1 VRQGTALPLS
11 KLTQLDLR
19 DACRARLEMLE
30 LWLRRLIHEQFEQE
44 YSKDILNAKNKA
56 GDFVLKKRIRENIE
70 KRLHDQPER
79 YKRPV
84 DAALLDDLITII
96 CKPDTY
102 KSCFAI
108 ALKVAFPQ
116 GAEEARN
123 FLGRLL
129 TPRNH
134 LSHANP
140 ISIRQAEQVIC
151 YSNDVVYALRDF
163 YAMRGKADAY
173 NAPSILR
180 MWDSFGH
187 MEHAQAAHAN
197 MPHKF
202 DYSDDPASCL
212 RPGDTLTI
220 EIEVDPSFSEEGFI
234 VKWSSM
240 FVDQDQQ
247 GERLVKLVLPVENRH
262 VGRELQFDI
271 KIISH
276 QDWHR
281 HQVWDDIWRVI
292 YRVLPPI

>member
-1 VRQGTALPLS
+1 MPLS
-11 KLTQLDLR
+11 KLTEGDLR

-30 LWLRRLIHEQFEQE
+30 LWLRRLIHEQFEQI
-44 YSKDILNAKNKA
+44 YSNDILNAKDAA
-56 GDFVLKKRIRENIE
+56 GDFVVKKLIRENIA
-70 KRLHDQPER
+70 KHSSDRPGR

-102 KSCFAI
+102 KICFAT
-108 ALKVAFPQ
+108 ALKAAFPQ

-123 FLGRLL
+123 FLDRLL

-151 YSNDVVYALRDF
+151 YSNDVVYALREF
-163 YAMRGKADAY
+163 YAMRGTADSY
-173 NAPSILR
+173 NVPSILR
-180 MWDSFGH
+180 IWDSFGH
-187 MEHAQAAHAN
+187 VEHAKAAN
-197 MPHKF
+197 EDMHKF
-202 DYSDDPASCL
+202 DYSDEPASNL

-220 EIEVDPSFSEEGFI
+220 EIEVDPSFWEEGFI
-234 VKWSSM
+234 VRWSSIATEL
-240 FVDQDQQ
+240 Q
-247 GERLVKLVLPVENRH
+247 GGDRLIKLVLPVENKH
-262 VGRELQFDI
+262 VGRELPIDI

-281 HQVWDDIWRVI
+281 HQLFDDFWRVI